1 MILKYFQVISSLD
14 VLTKLC
20 VLQTNEELVTRMVQ
34 SPVYRKL
41 VDYLSLH
48 DIHLLI
54 ATLECLYSLSN
65 LGEAP
70 CNSIVKTHSAIELL
84 VSLVTVE
91 AQSYGPKACILMRV
105 VETVPQPNTLTQMAP
120 PHPSGAAMPQPQIPA
135 TPNQPTNVS
144 LPPNGQAGG
153 QPGSIVAT
161 TVTVPVAGG
170 GMPVQPALPGG
181 IQQQRPQMGG
191 QPGSIGGPPPN
202 ITLPKHPLPLASTRP
217 MLNQGKNFFV
227 RINSTWTLMF
237 HISMHKGR
245 GIKL

>member
-1 MILKYFQVISSLD
+1 M
-14 VLTKLC
+14 
-20 VLQTNEELVTRMVQ
+20 LQSNEELVTRMVQ
-34 SPVYRKL
+34 SSVYRKL

-120 PHPSGAAMPQPQIPA
+120 PHPSGAMAMPQPQIPA

-144 LPPNGQAGG
+144 LAPSHVQQPGG
-153 QPGSIVAT
+153 QSGSIVAT

-170 GMPVQPALPGG
+170 SMPVQPALPGVV
-181 IQQQRPQMGG
+181 QQQRPQMVG
-191 QPGSIGGPPPN
+191 QPGSMGGPPPN

-217 MLNQGKNFFV
+217 MLNQGKILWSEVQQFNM
-227 RINSTWTLMF
+227 T
-237 HISMHKGR
+237 K
-245 GIKL
+245 

>member
-1 MILKYFQVISSLD
+1 
-14 VLTKLC
+14 
-20 VLQTNEELVTRMVQ
+20 MVQ
-34 SPVYRKL
+34 SSVYRKL

-120 PHPSGAAMPQPQIPA
+120 PHPSGAMAMPPQPQLPA

-144 LPPNGQAGG
+144 LAPSHVQ

-170 GMPVQPALPGG
+170 SMPVQPALPGG
-181 IQQQRPQMGG
+181 VQQQRPQMVG
-191 QPGSIGGPPPN
+191 QPGGMVGGPPPN

-217 MLNQGKNFFV
+217 MLNQGKILLT
-227 RINSTWTLMF
+227 RLYD
-237 HISMHKGR
+237 KGR
-245 GIKL
+245 DFFWFN